1 MRLADAQTGRPYSG
15 WDSYFKS
22 IKKIVKNLGLWKISC
37 TFAEYEKK
45 IFTLKHMEALKNL
58 PIGVQNFE
66 KLRRDGYLYV
76 DKTAL
81 MYRLAHEGC
90 YYFLSRPRRFGKS
103 MLISTLHA
111 YFAGQKDLFEGLAI
125 EQLEREWTV
134 HPVLHLDLNMIK
146 KGDDQ
151 ALNSLLN
158 DALCEWEERYG
169 TRPSENTFSLRFR
182 GVIRRAFQQTGQP
195 VVILVDEYDKP
206 LLQTIDNEALQEDYR
221 STLKDFY
228 GVLKT
233 EDKSIC
239 FALLTGVTKFS
250 KVSVFSDLNNLED
263 ISMSAVYASLCG
275 ITDEELDTQF
285 VPYVQR
291 LADALGQAYHEV
303 REELRLRYDGYHFSE
318 DSIGIYNPF
327 SLLNTFKKN
336 VFNNY
341 WFETGTP
348 SYLVYLLQKYHYN
361 LEHMA
366 SVECDSDALNS
377 IDPQSK
383 SPIPVIYQSGYL
395 TIKDFDPEFA
405 LYTLGFPNREVEDGF
420 LKFLLPYYSS
430 IDNTQSTSYI
440 TRFVKEIR
448 AGQTDAFLKRL
459 SILFADTPYEL
470 VKDLENHYQNV
481 LFIVTKLL
489 GFYVRAEY
497 HTSEG
502 RIDLL
507 LQTADFTYVMEFK
520 LDGTAEEALRQIEEK
535 HYAQPFEGDAHRKLV
550 KVGVNFSSVT
560 RDIER
565 WVVE

>member
-1 MRLADAQTGRPYSG
+1 
-15 WDSYFKS
+15 
-22 IKKIVKNLGLWKISC
+22 
-37 TFAEYEKK
+37 
-45 IFTLKHMEALKNL
+45 
-58 PIGVQNFE
+58 
-66 KLRRDGYLYV
+66 V

-125 EQLEREWTV
+125 EQLEKEWTA
-134 HPVLHLDLNMIK
+134 HPVLHLDLNIIK

-182 GVIRRAFQQTGQP
+182 GVIQRAFQQTGQP

-239 FALLTGVTKFS
+239 FALLTGVTKFN
-250 KVSVFSDLNNLED
+250 KVSVFSDLNNLRD
-263 ISMSAVYASLCG
+263 ISMLQDYATICG

-285 VPYVQR
+285 VPYIQR
-291 LADALGQAYHEV
+291 LADTLEQSYEEV
-303 REELRLRYDGYHFSE
+303 REELRRRYDGYHFRLNSV
-318 DSIGIYNPF
+318 GIYNPF
-327 SLLNTFKKN
+327 SLLNTFQSN
-336 VFNNY
+336 EFNNY

-348 SYLVYLLQKYHYN
+348 SYLVYLLQKHHS
-361 LEHMA
+361 LLASMA
-366 SVECDSDALNS
+366 SAQVPAKVLSGTESQSSD
-377 IDPQSK
+377 
-383 SPIPVIYQSGYL
+383 PIPMIYQSGYL
-395 TIKDFDPEFA
+395 TIVGYNPTYG
-405 LYTLGFPNREVEDGF
+405 LYQLGIPNQEVADGF
-420 LKFLLPYYSS
+420 YNYLLPNYANVSES
-430 IDNTQSTSYI
+430 QTAFFIAN
-440 TRFVKEIR
+440 FVEEIK

-459 SILFADTPYEL
+459 SSLFADTPYEL

-550 KVGVNFSSVT
+550 KVGVNFSSAT
-560 RDIER
+560 RNIER
-565 WVVE
+565 WVVGE